1 MDALLQEYDLGQ
13 ELGRG
18 SFGVVYRAKHRTS
31 GKDVAI
37 KVIDLSDM
45 RQRGLME
52 KVYSEIKVHRELR
65 HPNIVQC
72 LHCGHDNDHLYMVLE
87 LCNQGNLYTYLQRQ
101 GRLRETEALQIIHQL
116 VSALS
121 YMHAR
126 NVIHRDLKLS
136 NVLISGNVRAG
147 WAEARVKLCDFGLAV
162 RMEHPDEDNLT
173 MCGTANYM
181 SPEVSKGRPH
191 SFPADI
197 WSVGCLLYTLVVG
210 QPPFYAGHVDEV
222 MHQVRHRD
230 CEVPQGFFS
239 AVTIDLLQAMLK
251 KVSKLRWR
259 WRRV

>member
-1 MDALLQEYDLGQ
+1 MDALLEEYDLGQ

-18 SFGVVYRAKHRTS
+18 SFGVVYKAKHRTS
-31 GKDVAI
+31 GEDVAI
-37 KVIDLSDM
+37 KVIDLTEM
-45 RQRGLME
+45 QQRNLME
-52 KVYSEIKVHRELR
+52 KVNSEIKVHRNLR
-65 HPNIVQC
+65 HPNIVRC
-72 LHCGHDNDHLYMVLE
+72 IHYGLDHVHLYMVLE
-87 LCNQGNLYTYLQRQ
+87 LCTQGNLYTYLQKH
-101 GRLRETEALQIIHQL
+101 GRLLEAEALQIINQL

-136 NVLISGNVRAG
+136 NVLITGNVRAG

-197 WSVGCLLYTLVVG
+197 WSAGCLLYTLVVG
-210 QPPFYAGHVDEV
+210 QPPFYAGRADEV
-222 MHQVRHRD
+222 IHHVQHRD
-230 CEVPQGFFS
+230 CEIPQGYFS
-239 AVTIDLLQAMLK
+239 EAAVDLLQKMLR
-251 KVSKLRWR
+251 KVSTVLPWTPK
-259 WRRV
+259 